1 MSCLVLFS
9 LEKKYLLNF
18 FSLLRQL
25 KRVYFYFSYYLESH
39 LDERRFVMEVK
50 MYLMYDS
57 NRDFVVSSGDTFID

>member
-25 KRVYFYFSYYLESH
+25 KRIYFYFSYFESH
-39 LDERRFVMEVK
+39 LDERRFVTEVK